1 MKKLGLNEIRESYL
15 SFFESKGHLRLP
27 SFSLVPKN
35 DPSLLLI
42 NAGMAPLKPYF
53 TGAEIPPRRRVTT
66 CQKCIRTP
74 DIENVGKTARH
85 GTYFEMLGNF
95 SFGDYF
101 KKEAISWAW
110 EFLTQVMEIPKE
122 RLYVTIYKDD
132 DEAFEIWNKQEN
144 VPADRI
150 IRMGKEDNF
159 WEHGT
164 GPCGPCSE
172 IHFDRGARYGCGK
185 PTCGVGCD
193 CDRYIE
199 VWNLVFTQFDRQEDG
214 SYLKLKNANIDTGMG
229 LERLACVMQGVDNL
243 FEVDTVRKIL
253 DTVCELSGKTYGADW
268 NTDVSIRV
276 ITDHIRST
284 VMMIGDGV
292 VPSNEGRGYVLRRLL
307 RGAARHGRK
316 LGIRSGFL
324 SGLADV
330 VIELSGDAYPE
341 IREKQDYIK
350 KVIRIEEE
358 RFDMTLEQG
367 MTLLQQ
373 AMDSAKEEAVKED
386 KVPVLAGST
395 AFKLHDTYGFPL
407 DLTKDIVRENGMLV
421 DEEGF
426 RAEMANQ
433 RAMAREAIKDRE
445 SSWAAGE
452 QLVIPKDCPATEFRG
467 YGALTG
473 DAKIVYILKDD
484 GTVLPAIGEGDSAVI
499 ITDSTVFYGE
509 GGGQCGD
516 TGVMTT
522 DTGTFRVHN
531 TTKSKDGVFR
541 HIGTVVSGSI
551 ESGDTVKQEVD
562 RQARLS
568 TERNHSATHLLQ
580 KALRTVLGDHVH
592 QAGSSVNP
600 DRLRFDFNHL
610 EAVKPEEL
618 AKIEALVNEA
628 IYSDYPVRTE
638 IMSLDEAKK
647 TGAMALFDEKY
658 GDQVRVVN
666 MGDYSIEL
674 CGGTHVKNTSAIGLF
689 KLVHE
694 SAVAAGVRR
703 IEAVT
708 GRAAL
713 SLLKEEEAELLRAAD
728 VLKAGRTEVAQK
740 VKALGDQLKASQK
753 ELEQARMASAKDGA
767 EKLIAEA
774 KEVKGVKVVAG
785 RFDSVAGDQLR
796 ELCEQLRT
804 KAGDS
809 VVVLASGK
817 DDKVSIVAMCT
828 PAAVSAGINC
838 GKLVKA
844 CAAMC
849 QGGGGGR
856 PDMAQAG
863 GKDVSAIDAM
873 LEKVPELV

>member
-1 MKKLGLNEIRESYL
+1 MEKLGLNVIREKYL

-85 GTYFEMLGNF
+85 GTFFEMLGNF

-110 EFLTQVMEIPKE
+110 EFLTQVMEIPE
-122 RLYVTIYKDD
+122 DRLYVTVYKDD
-132 DEAFEIWNKQEN
+132 DEAFDIWHEQEK
-144 VPADRI
+144 VPAGRI

-172 IHFDRGARYGCGK
+172 IHFDRGEKYGCGK

-214 SYLKLKNANIDTGMG
+214 SYAKLKSANIDTGMG
-229 LERLACVMQGVDNL
+229 LERLACVMQDVDNL

-253 DTVCELSGKTYGADW
+253 DTVCEWSGKKYGDDW
-268 NTDVSIRV
+268 NNDVSIRV

-316 LGIRSGFL
+316 LGIRRSFL
-324 SGLADV
+324 SELADV
-330 VIELSGDAYPE
+330 VVELSGDAYPE
-341 IREKQDYIK
+341 IREKQSYIK

-358 RFDMTLEQG
+358 RFDATLEQG
-367 MTLLQQ
+367 MNLL
-373 AMDSAKEEAVKED
+373 SAAIDEIRAGTPEGET
-386 KVPVLAGST
+386 PVLSGKT
-395 AFKLHDTYGFPL
+395 AFRLHDTYGFPL
-407 DLTKDIVRENGMLV
+407 DLTKDILRENGMAV
-421 DEEGF
+421 DEDGF
-426 RAEMANQ
+426 RAEMTAQ
-433 RAMAREAIKDRE
+433 RTKAREAIRDRE

-452 QLVIPKDCPATEFRG
+452 QLVVPKECPPTVFDG
-467 YGALTG
+467 YGSLCEKARILY
-473 DAKIVYILKDD
+473 VLKDD
-484 GTVLPAIGEGDSAVI
+484 GTVLPALGEGEKAVI
-499 ITDSTVFYGE
+499 ITDRTVFYGE
-509 GGGQCGD
+509 SGGQAGDRGVIRTD
-516 TGVMTT
+516 TGVFT
-522 DTGTFRVHN
+522 VLN
-531 TTKSKDGVFR
+531 TTKSKDGIFR
-541 HIGTVVSGSI
+541 HIGECTEGSL
-551 ESGDTVKQEVD
+551 ESGDEAELCVD
-562 RQARLS
+562 RRLRLA
-568 TERNHSATHLLQ
+568 TARNHSATHLLQ
-580 KALRTVLGDHVH
+580 KALRIVLGDHVH
-592 QAGSSVNP
+592 QAGSSVSG

-610 EAVKPEEL
+610 QAMTADEL
-618 AKIEALVNEA
+618 RRTEQIVNENIYEALEVVTREMN
-628 IYSDYPVRTE
+628 ID
-638 IMSLDEAKK
+638 DAKK
-647 TGAMALFDEKY
+647 SGATALFDEKY
-658 GDQVRVVN
+658 GDVVRVVS
-666 MGDYSIEL
+666 MGDFSVEL
-674 CGGTHVKNTSAIGLF
+674 CGGTHVSNTSGIGLF
-689 KLVHE
+689 KIVHE

-708 GRAAL
+708 GEAARAL
-713 SLLKEEEAELLRAAD
+713 YLEEEALLNETAD
-728 VLKAGRTEVAQK
+728 VLKAGRAETVS
-740 VKALGDQLKASQK
+740 KAKQLSDLYKNAVK
-753 ELEQARMASAKDGA
+753 ELENARMASAKADSA
-767 EKLIAEA
+767 KLIDDAPV
-774 KEVKGVKVVAG
+774 VKGIRIVTG
-785 RFDSVAGDQLR
+785 RFDELDGDGLREMCDQLR
-796 ELCEQLRT
+796 QS
-804 KAGDS
+804 AGDCA
-809 VVVLASGK
+809 VLLASGK
-817 DDKVSIVAMCT
+817 GDKVTIVSMCSGS
-828 PAAVSAGINC
+828 AVAAGINC

-844 CAAMC
+844 AAAIC

-863 GKDVSAIDAM
+863 GRDVSKIDGM
-873 LEKVPELV
+873 LAAVPGLV

>member
-1 MKKLGLNEIRESYL
+1 MLKLGLNEIREKYL
-15 SFFESKGHLRLP
+15 SFFESKGHLRMP
-27 SFSLVPKN
+27 SFSLIPKN

-74 DIENVGKTARH
+74 DIDNVGKTARH
-85 GTYFEMLGNF
+85 GTFFEMLGNF

-101 KKEAISWAW
+101 KKEAIAWAW
-110 EFLTQVMEIPKE
+110 EFLTKVMEIPKD
-122 RLYVTIYKDD
+122 RLYITVYKDD
-132 DEAFEIWNKQEN
+132 DEAYEIWNKQEG
-144 VPADRI
+144 VPEDRI

-172 IHFDRGARYGCGK
+172 IHFDRGEKYGCGK

-214 SYLKLKNANIDTGMG
+214 SYEKLKSKNIDTGMG

-253 DTVCELSGKTYGADW
+253 DTVCQWSGKEYGADW
-268 NTDVSIRV
+268 GTDVSIRV

-284 VMMIGDGV
+284 VMMISDGV

-316 LGIRSGFL
+316 LGIRKCFL
-324 SGLADV
+324 SDLADV
-330 VIELSGDAYPE
+330 VIELSGGAYPN
-341 IREKQDYIK
+341 IVEKAAYIK

-358 RFDMTLEQG
+358 RFDMTIEQG
-367 MTLLQQ
+367 LGLLGN
-373 AMDSAKEEAVKED
+373 AMDEAKSQAAEGEK
-386 KVPVLAGST
+386 PVLSGKT
-395 AFKLHDTYGFPL
+395 AFRLHDTYGFPL
-407 DLTKDIVRENGMLV
+407 DLTKSIASENGIDV

-426 RAEMANQ
+426 KAEMANQ
-433 RAMAREAIKDRE
+433 RKMARDAIKDRE

-452 QLVIPKDCPATEFRG
+452 QLVVPKDCPPTVFDG
-467 YGALTG
+467 YTSMCGTG
-473 DAKIVYILKDD
+473 KLLYILKDD
-484 GTVLPAIGEGDSAVI
+484 GTVLPALEEGEKAVI
-499 ITDSTVFYGE
+499 IADRTVFYGE
-509 GGGQCGD
+509 GGGQAGD
-516 TGVMTT
+516 NGTIKT
-522 DTGTFRVHN
+522 DTGIFKVVN
-531 TTKSKDGVFR
+531 TTKSKDGIFR
-541 HIGTVVSGSI
+541 HIGQCVEGSI
-551 ESGDTVKQEVD
+551 EAGDTAEFTVNRHD
-562 RQARLS
+562 RLA
-568 TERNHSATHLLQ
+568 TMRNHSATHLLQ

-592 QAGSSVNP
+592 QAGSSVNA

-610 EAVKPEEL
+610 QAMTPEEIS
-618 AKIEALVNEA
+618 KVEELVNEA
-628 IYSDYPVRTE
+628 ILEDYDVVTRE
-638 IMSLDEAKK
+638 MSIDDAKE

-658 GDQVRVVN
+658 GDVVRVVS

-674 CGGTHVKNTSAIGLF
+674 CGGTHVKNTASCGLF
-689 KLVHE
+689 KIVHE

-708 GRAAL
+708 GEAARKL
-713 SLLKEEEAELLRAAD
+713 FLEEEAQFAETAQA
-728 VLKAGRTEVAQK
+728 LKAGK
-740 VKALGDQLKASQK
+740 GDAALKAKQLTEDLKAALK
-753 ELEQARMASAKDGA
+753 EIESSKLESARAAADKIIDDAVIVRG
-767 EKLIAEA
+767 I
-774 KEVKGVKVVAG
+774 KVVAG
-785 RFDSVAGDQLR
+785 RFDMLDGDGLR
-796 ELCEQLRT
+796 NVCEQLRS
-804 KAGDS
+804 KAGDA
-809 VVVLASGK
+809 VVLLASGFG
-817 DDKVSIVAMCT
+817 DKVTIVAM
-828 PAAVSAGINC
+828 AAKAAIDAGVNC

-844 CAAMC
+844 CAAIC

-863 GKDVSAIDAM
+863 GKDVSKIDEM
-873 LEKVPELV
+873 LSKVPELI

>member
-1 MKKLGLNEIRESYL
+1 
-15 SFFESKGHLRLP
+15 
-27 SFSLVPKN
+27 

-85 GTYFEMLGNF
+85 GTFFEMLGNF

-110 EFLTQVMEIPKE
+110 EFLTKVMEIPEDRLWVTVYKE
-122 RLYVTIYKDD
+122 D
-132 DEAFEIWNKQEN
+132 DEAYDLWLNQEH
-144 VPADRI
+144 VPAERI
-150 IRMGKEDNF
+150 VRMGKEDNF

-172 IHFDRGARYGCGK
+172 IHFDRGEKYGCGK

-214 SYLKLKNANIDTGMG
+214 SYEKLKSKNIDTGMG

-253 DTVCELSGKTYGADW
+253 DTVCEWSGKTYGAEW
-268 NTDVSIRV
+268 LTDVSIRV
-276 ITDHIRST
+276 ITDHLRSP

-292 VPSNEGRGYVLRRLL
+292 VPSNDGRGYVLRRLL

-316 LGIRSGFL
+316 LGIRKCFL
-324 SGLADV
+324 SDLADV
-330 VIELSGDAYPE
+330 VIELSGGAYPE
-341 IREKQDYIK
+341 IAEKQDYIK

-367 MTLLQQ
+367 ISLLNA
-373 AMDSAKEEAVKED
+373 AMEETRANAAEGTT
-386 KVPVLAGST
+386 PVLAGKT

-407 DLTKDIVRENGMLV
+407 DLTRDILRENGMEV

-433 RAMAREAIKDRE
+433 RAMARDAIKDRE

-452 QLVIPKDCPATEFRG
+452 QLVVPKDCPPTVFDG
-467 YGALTG
+467 YGALCEE
-473 DAKIVYILKDD
+473 AKILYILEAD
-484 GTVLPAIGEGDSAVI
+484 GTVMPALEEGDKAVI
-499 ITDSTVFYGE
+499 ITDKTVFYGE
-509 GGGQCGD
+509 SGGQAGD
-516 TGVMTT
+516 NGTIKT
-522 DTGTFRVHN
+522 DTGTFTVFN
-531 TTKSKDGVFR
+531 TTKSKDGIFR
-541 HIGTVVSGSI
+541 HVGECTEGSI
-551 ESGDTVKQEVD
+551 EAGDKASLVVNRHD
-562 RQARLS
+562 RLA
-568 TERNHSATHLLQ
+568 TARNHSATHLLQ

-600 DRLRFDFNHL
+600 ERLRFDFNHL
-610 EAVKPEEL
+610 QAMTAEEI
-618 AKIEALVNEA
+618 AKVEELVNEA
-628 IYSDYPVRTE
+628 IIED
-638 IMSLDEAKK
+638 LDVNTAEMDIEAAKK

-658 GDQVRVVN
+658 GDVVRVVS
-666 MGDYSIEL
+666 MGDYSVEL
-674 CGGTHVKNTSAIGLF
+674 CGGTHVKNTSSVGLF
-689 KLVHE
+689 KIVHE

-708 GRAAL
+708 GEAAR
-713 SLLKEEEAELLRAAD
+713 LLFKEEEAQLEETAE
-728 VLKAGRTEVAQK
+728 VLKAGKGEAPA
-740 VKALGDQLKASQK
+740 KARQLSEQYKTAVK
-753 ELEQARMASAKDGA
+753 ELENVKMESAKKGA
-767 EKLIAEA
+767 DSLVSDAPV
-774 KEVKGVKVVAG
+774 VKGVKVVTG
-785 RFDSVAGDQLR
+785 RFDALEGDGLR
-796 ELCEQLRT
+796 ELCEQLRS
-804 KAGDS
+804 KAGES
-809 VVVLASGK
+809 VVLLASGK
-817 DDKVSIVAMCT
+817 GEKVTIVAMCT
-828 PAAVSAGINC
+828 PGAVSAGINC

-844 CAAMC
+844 CASLC

-873 LEKVPELV
+873 LGKVPELV